1 MSNIDT
7 VVFDKTGTLTKGSF
21 EVTSIVPAGAITGKN
36 FEFAALAE
44 SGSNHPIA
52 VSILNALES
61 RLRGKWLMITVKYR
75 IWCKS
80 QG

>member
-21 EVTSIVPAGAITGKN
+21 EVTSIVPAGAITREELL
-36 FEFAALAE
+36 EFAALAE

-52 VSILNALES
+52 VSILNAF
-61 RLRGKWLMITVKYR
+61 GKPIKREMVDDYSEIPDMV
-75 IWCKS
+75 
-80 QG
+80 